1 MIIRPM
7 PVKNAHKMK
16 NIVNII
22 INAKNVNLISFLI
35 NIGNVKIVIM
45 ECTIIQNLKSV
56 ITAQAEDISLVN
68 KISVSDVHRI
78 QN

>member
-1 MIIRPM
+1 MIIRLI
-7 PVKNAHKMK
+7 PVKNAHKIK
-16 NIVNII
+16 SIVNII
-22 INAKNVNLISFLI
+22 INANNVNLISFLI

-45 ECTIIQNLKSV
+45 ECTMIQNLKSV

>member
-7 PVKNAHKMK
+7 PVKNVHKMK

>member
-1 MIIRPM
+1 M